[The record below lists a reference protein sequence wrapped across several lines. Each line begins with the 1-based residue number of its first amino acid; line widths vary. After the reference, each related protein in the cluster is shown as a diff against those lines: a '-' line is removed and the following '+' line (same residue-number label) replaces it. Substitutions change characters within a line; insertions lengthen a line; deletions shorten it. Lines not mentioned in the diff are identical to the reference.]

1 MKLFSQKEESKIMAI
16 KPNVLTEI
24 EIPGLTL
31 HRKGKVRN
39 VYDLDEKLLIVTSDR
54 VSAFDYVLPD
64 GIPHKGRVLTQL
76 SSYWFDYTKDIV
88 QNHIISTDVTEF
100 PDNLKPFS
108 SMLEG
113 RSMYVKKTKL
123 IEIEC
128 VVRAYLEGSGWKE
141 YQQSQT
147 VCQQPLPKGL
157 KRASKLPE
165 LLFTPASKSHDGHD
179 ENISIEKMESIIGA
193 DLTQQLKTISFKLF
207 TKVSAHCEKKGII
220 LADTKF
226 EFGLLDG
233 KIVLIDEIFTPDS
246 SRFWPADDYVEGVS
260 PPSYDKQI
268 IRNHLENSEWDKQ
281 PPVPRLPHSI
291 IEKTSEKYI
300 EIEKK
305 LLSHD

>member
-1 MKLFSQKEESKIMAI
+1 
-16 KPNVLTEI
+16 
-24 EIPGLTL
+24 
-31 HRKGKVRN
+31 
-39 VYDLDEKLLIVTSDR
+39 
-54 VSAFDYVLPD
+54 
-64 GIPHKGRVLTQL
+64 
-76 SSYWFDYTKDIV
+76 
-88 QNHIISTDVTEF
+88 
-100 PDNLKPFS
+100 
-108 SMLEG
+108 
-113 RSMYVKKTKL
+113 
-123 IEIEC
+123 
-128 VVRAYLEGSGWKE
+128 
-141 YQQSQT
+141 
-147 VCQQPLPKGL
+147 
-157 KRASKLPE
+157 
-165 LLFTPASKSHDGHD
+165 
-179 ENISIEKMESIIGA
+179 MESIIGA